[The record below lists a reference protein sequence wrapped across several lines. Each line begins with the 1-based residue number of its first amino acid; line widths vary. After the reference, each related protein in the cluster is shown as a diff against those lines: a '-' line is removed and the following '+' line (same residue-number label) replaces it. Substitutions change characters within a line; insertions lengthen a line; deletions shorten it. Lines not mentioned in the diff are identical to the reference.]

1 MQSVPP
7 ATKYRANWHS
17 TIQKTL
23 SLRKHKLSAGFTQK
37 EGRAGYARPSEVVLG
52 KIRIFPE
59 VLPEVR
65 LRLRQLPWER

>member
-1 MQSVPP
+1 M
-7 ATKYRANWHS
+7 
-17 TIQKTL
+17 
-23 SLRKHKLSAGFTQK
+23 KHKLSAGFTQK